1 MNTDARTKVH
11 AHNKYIYIYM
21 NECVHDKLYT
31 HADENIYIQ
40 HEHVYALYRAC
51 FEKKSVLK
59 KRLVC
64 WRKHMHTYTHI
75 HTKKFTHTYTYI
87 YM

>member
-1 MNTDARTKVH
+1 
-11 AHNKYIYIYM
+11 M

-59 KRLVC
+59 KDLSFGGNIC
-64 WRKHMHTYTHI
+64 TH
-75 HTKKFTHTYTYI
+75 THTYTLKNSHIHSHIYI
-87 YM
+87 CK